1 MPVALLS
8 RKLRS
13 ARYRF
18 QRAMAKLKETA
29 TSERKRR
36 KFDAWLARL
45 HSNPPDVLIGS
56 NFAEY
61 GGVRAHIHAIQKYS
75 SLRVQFAPS
84 DELLLSLEP
93 HDLKTTFKE
102 AFLNFEPAGIRTIH
116 SHVFPWFIEW
126 CGRHR
131 RTGLLWVHTYHAPY
145 LPEYSRGV
153 LLPWQEEINDVLV
166 NKARHA
172 DVRISVARWEQAWL
186 RDNHGIDTI
195 YLPNGVDV
203 ALCERAD
210 PQRFVER
217 VGRSDFI
224 LYVGRNDPVKN
235 PADFVRL
242 AHRMPR
248 QQFVMIGQDLSAH
261 TLLAEWE
268 VTVPDNLLVYGDA
281 SHSEVQGALA
291 ACGALVV
298 TSKREGLPT
307 LVLEAMAHAK
317 PVVVPDE
324 AGCVEAIGGGE
335 CGLIYVPNDL
345 DDLAAK
351 TIAALGD
358 TGMGTRGHER
368 VLVEYDWRVV
378 APKLDA
384 LYGMSRETRALTTA
398 ET

>member
-1 MPVALLS
+1 M
-8 RKLRS
+8 RS
-13 ARYRF
+13 ARYRIE
-18 QRAMAKLKETA
+18 RAFAQWKETA
-29 TSERKRR
+29 ASDRKRR
-36 KFDAWLARL
+36 KFETWLAELRS
-45 HSNPPDVLIGS
+45 HPPDVLVGS

-75 SLRVQFAPS
+75 TLRVQLAPS
-84 DELLLSLEP
+84 DELLLSLGP
-93 HDLKTTFKE
+93 HDLTTTFKE

-126 CGRHR
+126 CRRHQ
-131 RTGLLWVHTYHAPY
+131 GAGSLWVHTYHLPY
-145 LPEYSRGV
+145 FPEHSRGA

-210 PQRFVER
+210 PQRSVER
-217 VGRSDFI
+217 VGKSDFI

-235 PADFVRL
+235 PAEFVRL

-261 TLLAEWE
+261 TLLAEWQ
-268 VTVPDNLLVYGDA
+268 VTVPDNVLVYGGA
-281 SHSEVQGALA
+281 SHSEVQDALA

-307 LVLEAMAHAK
+307 IVLEAMAHSK
-317 PVVVPDE
+317 PVVVPNE

-335 CGLIYVPNDL
+335 CGLVYLPGDV

-358 TGMGTRGHER
+358 TGMGARGR
-368 VLVEYDWRVV
+368 KRALAEYDWRVV

-384 LYGMSRETRALTTA
+384 LYGMSPETRALTTA
-398 ET
+398 ETRANTSRC

>member
-1 MPVALLS
+1 MPLAILS

-13 ARYRF
+13 ARYRIE
-18 QRAMAKLKETA
+18 RAFAQWKETA
-29 TSERKRR
+29 ASDRKRR
-36 KFDAWLARL
+36 KFEAWLAELRS
-45 HSNPPDVLIGS
+45 HPPDVLVGS

-75 SLRVQFAPS
+75 SLRVQLAPS
-84 DELLLSLEP
+84 DELLVSLEP

-131 RTGLLWVHTYHAPY
+131 RPGLLWVHTYHLPY
-145 LPEYSRGV
+145 FPEHSRGS
-153 LLPWQEEINDVLV
+153 LLPWQEDINDALV
-166 NKARHA
+166 SNARHA

-186 RDNHGIDTI
+186 RGNHGIDTI

-210 PQRFVER
+210 PQRFVEH
-217 VGRSDFI
+217 VGKSDFI

-235 PADFVRL
+235 PAEFVRL

-248 QQFVMIGQDLSAH
+248 QQFVMIGRGL
-261 TLLAEWE
+261 TAEILFAAWQ
-268 VTVPDNLLVYGDA
+268 VTAPDNLLVYGDA
-281 SHSEVQGALA
+281 SHSEVQDALA

-307 LVLEAMAHAK
+307 VVLEAMAHSK

-324 AGCVEAIGGGE
+324 AGCAEAIGGGD
-335 CGLIYVPNDL
+335 CGLIYTPDDIN
-345 DDLAAK
+345 DLAAK
-351 TIAALGD
+351 TIAALSDSGV
-358 TGMGTRGHER
+358 GARGRER
-368 VLVEYDWRVV
+368 VLAEYDWRVV
-378 APKLDA
+378 ARKLDA
-384 LYGMSRETRALTTA
+384 LYMARQ
-398 ET
+398 